1 MKSFKQWAEDNQHE
15 LPTFTDAPEGQETDT
30 VKGKR
35 TTAEKGIRTGY
46 SANYPAAY
54 SARQGYP
61 DAYFMPRK
69 ATAALDRQ
77 IMGAKK
83 DK

>member
-1 MKSFKQWAEDNQHE
+1 MKSFKQWAEENNHE
-15 LPTFTDAPEGQETDT
+15 LPTFTDAQEAEPTDAEKP
-30 VKGKR
+30 VKP
-35 TTAEKGIRTGY
+35 TAENGRRTGY
-46 SANYPAAY
+46 SANYPPAY

-77 IMGAKK
+77 IMGSKAR
-83 DK
+83 

>member
-1 MKSFKQWAEDNQHE
+1 MKSFKQWAEENQHE
-15 LPTFTDAPEGQETDT
+15 LPTFTDAPAPKKTIE
-30 VKGKR
+30 
-35 TTAEKGIRTGY
+35 EKGQRTGL

-61 DAYFMPRK
+61 DSYFMPRK
-69 ATAALDRQ
+69 ATAALDLQ
-77 IMGAKK
+77 ILGGKK